1 MSSDNVNEKNYTTQT
16 VISQLYSLQNSTFPE
31 NLNPPFL
38 KSPLYSTDAMVLLCP
53 HLIDSISGSLP
64 PDAYEWDSVVVT
76 VTKEEARL
84 ERKTEEEEALAREKT
99 SSICNN
105 LEKDK
110 RGHIVSELYKTEKN
124 YVRDLDIIMNVF
136 RRRLMDEQIIPEIT
150 AKNIF
155 DGMDELFELHT
166 LFVSKLEDL
175 LAVDKWST
183 EKTAIGKLFSDLRES
198 FDRSYAVFIDSYN
211 LSQKEMKGLESDN
224 PAYKSFISELS
235 KLKEANRQNLKELL
249 ITPIQ
254 RTTRYHLFL
263 KDLEKHTPDDH
274 PDKRDLSEAW
284 ASMTSLAKLV
294 NDKKRSEEERTGL
307 FEAFEQTK
315 NCPATLI
322 SAKRRMIFSVDVL
335 DIKSSKSFHLFL
347 CSDLLLITSNIN
359 VSRITG
365 LIGKGNEDKLYKYVS
380 QPSLLNIHIEDAP
393 DNAIKIVA
401 NGPGLT
407 ESSSNLDAIPGQV
420 LYTFKFEGYEALKN
434 KKNFILTF
442 ESSVKSCMEGK

>member
-64 PDAYEWDSVVVT
+64 PDSVVVT

-124 YVRDLDIIMNVF
+124 YVRDLDIIM
-136 RRRLMDEQIIPEIT
+136 
-150 AKNIF
+150 NIF